1 MCVTDAW
8 RRSATPHER
17 ALPRESGTTGLV
29 LGASRWLGGL
39 IAAVA
44 QVGEPDEPWNFD
56 SPLNDIS
63 QELQKDMDE
72 KEEFLRA
79 EAAAAAT

>member
-1 MCVTDAW
+1 LIVPSRSGRAAADWPSVTCCI
-8 RRSATPHER
+8 S
-17 ALPRESGTTGLV
+17 
-29 LGASRWLGGL
+29 
-39 IAAVA
+39 

-56 SPLNDIS
+56 SLLNDIS
-63 QELQKDMDE
+63 QELQKDVDE